1 MNYKHFGVMLDCS
14 RNAVMKVSEV
24 KKMIDVLKKMG
35 YNTLQLYTEDTYQ
48 IEGEPYFGYMRGG
61 YTAEEIKEIDAYAIK
76 NGIEL
81 IPCIQTLAHFT
92 NLVKLRN
99 YKKIVD
105 VNDILLIDEEKTYEL
120 IDKMF
125 LTLSKNFTSRLVNI
139 GMDEAHMV
147 GLGKFLDKHGYQN
160 RFDILLRHLQRVAN
174 IASNYGFTMHMWSD
188 MFFRLIN
195 GGQYYGE
202 GLTLPTDV
210 VNKIPSN
217 VDLVYWD
224 YYHSYKMYYDAM
236 FKSHIETGKNVWFAG
251 GGWTWNG
258 FAPLNKYTQ
267 QTMKSAMASVKEH
280 GIENVLITMW
290 GDDGK
295 ECSFY
300 ALLPSL
306 YAIRCYADGI
316 ENEEE
321 IKSGFY
327 KLFGVNYDDFMLLD
341 IPNKTKGAKEFDY
354 EPIPSK
360 NLLYSDPF
368 MNSNDAFGI
377 EAYDMNYEEYANILT
392 DASKRAGEYAYI
404 FETLASLCK
413 ALTIKATLS
422 FRTRTAYK
430 NGDKAELSK
439 IVAEYDVLDGLYKD
453 FQKKYYELWHKENKP
468 FGFEIHDVRLGG
480 IIMRAKTCKSRIQE
494 YLNGKILKIE
504 ELEIEPLKLTS
515 LPFESHLYRR
525 AISVS
530 ELIY

>member
-1 MNYKHFGVMLDCS
+1 MQYKHFGVMLDCS

-24 KKMIDVLKKMG
+24 KNMIDLLSKMG

-48 IEGEPYFGYMRGG
+48 IESEPYFGYMRGG
-61 YTAEEIKEIDAYAIK
+61 YTSSEIKEIDAYAK
-76 NGIEL
+76 TKGIEL

-92 NLVKLRN
+92 NLVKLRQ
-99 YKKIVD
+99 YKNIVD

-120 IDKMF
+120 IEKMF
-125 LTLSKNFTSRLVNI
+125 ATLRQNFTSNLVNI

-160 RFDILLRHLQRVAN
+160 RFDILLRHLNRVVE
-174 IASNYGFTMHMWSD
+174 IASKYGFTPHMWSD
-188 MFFRLIN
+188 MFFRLVN
-195 GGQYYGE
+195 HGEYYGE
-202 GLTLPTDV
+202 NIVIPKEV
-210 VNKIPSN
+210 VEKMPKNL
-217 VDLVYWD
+217 DLVYWD
-224 YYHSYKMYYDAM
+224 YYHSYKLYYDAM
-236 FKSHIETGKNVWFAG
+236 FKSHLNTGKNVWFAG

-258 FAPLNKYTQ
+258 FAPLNKYTK
-267 QTMKSAMASVKEH
+267 QTMKPAMLSIKEH
-280 GIENVLITMW
+280 GIENVLIALW

-300 ALLPSL
+300 SLLPSL
-306 YAIRCYADGI
+306 YAIRCYANGI
-316 ENEEE
+316 EDENE
-321 IKSGFY
+321 IKRGF
-327 KLFGVNYDDFMLLD
+327 KETLGFNYDDFMLLD
-341 IPNKTKGAKEFDY
+341 IPNKTKNAKEFDY

-377 EAYDMNYEEYANILT
+377 DCYDMNYEEYANLLL

-422 FRTRTAYK
+422 YRTRTAYK
-430 NGDKAELSK
+430 QGDKKTLEK

-453 FQKKYYELWHKENKP
+453 FHQKLSELWHKENKP
-468 FGFEIHDVRLGG
+468 FGFEIQDVRLGG
-480 IIMRAKTCKSRIQE
+480 IIMRAKTCKNRIKA
-494 YLNGKILKIE
+494 YLNGEILKIE
-504 ELEIEPLKLTS
+504 ELEVEPLKLTS

-525 AISVS
+525 AISAS